1 MSAFSKYGI
10 TRITGNINEE
20 LMIVLSL
27 KLVLLVERERE
38 STYRN
43 PPTDRLRQL
52 EEIGH
57 KPECAREANQDI
69 HHTDVDIPLTG
80 QIILP

>member
-27 KLVLLVERERE
+27 KLVLLVETERERE
-38 STYRN
+38 YVS
-43 PPTDRLRQL
+43 
-52 EEIGH
+52 
-57 KPECAREANQDI
+57 
-69 HHTDVDIPLTG
+69 
-80 QIILP
+80 

>member
-27 KLVLLVERERE
+27 KLVLLVERERVRIVIHPQTDSE
-38 STYRN
+38 SSRRKDINQNVQEKQTRIFITLMSTYR
-43 PPTDRLRQL
+43 
-52 EEIGH
+52 
-57 KPECAREANQDI
+57 
-69 HHTDVDIPLTG
+69 
-80 QIILP
+80 

>member
-10 TRITGNINEE
+10 KRITGNINEE

-27 KLVLLVERERE
+27 KLVLLVERE
-38 STYRN
+38 STHRN

-52 EEIGH
+52 EEKGH

-69 HHTDVDIPLTG
+69 HHTGRRQNLETYH
-80 QIILP
+80 